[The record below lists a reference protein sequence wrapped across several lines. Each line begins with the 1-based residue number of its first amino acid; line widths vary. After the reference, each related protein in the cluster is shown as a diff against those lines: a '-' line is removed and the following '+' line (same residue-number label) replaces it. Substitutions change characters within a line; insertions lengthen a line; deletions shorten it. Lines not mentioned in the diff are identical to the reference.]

1 MNTIFTARKVV
12 TMNPAN
18 PEAQAVAV
26 RDGRIVCAG
35 TLEECPAWGEAR
47 VDGRFAEQVLI
58 PGFVEARSRR
68 WEASPTTVEQCP
80 NSRVTAMTTSR

>member
-18 PEAQAVAV
+18 PEVQAVAV

-35 TLEECPAWGEAR
+35 TLEECQAWGEAR
-47 VDGRFAEQVLI
+47 VDDRFADHVL
-58 PGFVEARSRR
+58 
-68 WEASPTTVEQCP
+68 PT
-80 NSRVTAMTTSR
+80 A